1 MRTRRTRTEGDGFL
15 PQPGE
20 TTALRDI
27 DVVTALFE
35 SVIHLAKI
43 ARGNATM
50 ADYKH
55 GSMNIDV
62 QEKTFAGFIKASTYV
77 AAASIGALIFI
88 ALVNG

>member
-1 MRTRRTRTEGDGFL
+1 M
-15 PQPGE
+15 
-20 TTALRDI
+20 
-27 DVVTALFE
+27 
-35 SVIHLAKI
+35 S
-43 ARGNATM
+43 
-50 ADYKH
+50 DYKH